1 MYHEAANGGA
11 AADEHAEEVLEQM
24 QARFENLMRDKK
36 TKESIV
42 KREKQQKLAKA
53 KQLGN
58 NAPLAKYYRE

>member
-11 AADEHAEEVLEQM
+11 AADDHAEEVLEQM

-53 KQLGN
+53 K
-58 NAPLAKYYRE
+58 